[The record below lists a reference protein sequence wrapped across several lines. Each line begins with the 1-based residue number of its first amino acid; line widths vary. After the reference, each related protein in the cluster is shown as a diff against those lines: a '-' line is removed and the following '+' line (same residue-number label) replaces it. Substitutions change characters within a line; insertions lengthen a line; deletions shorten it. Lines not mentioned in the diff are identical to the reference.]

1 MSFRTAHNDLRNRS
15 RNNCNHGLNRGLFR
29 DKTAEEEK
37 RMIDEYYK
45 RMRNWTPSNGR
56 K

>member
-1 MSFRTAHNDLRNRS
+1 MSFRTAHNDFKRNG
-15 RNNCNHGLNRGLFR
+15 HTHNRGLIR
-29 DKTAEEEK
+29 DKTPEEEK
-37 RMIDEYYK
+37 KTLDEHYK

>member
-1 MSFRTAHNDLRNRS
+1 MSFRSVYSDFRRNGGRS
-15 RNNCNHGLNRGLFR
+15 FTRGLNRDLIR
-29 DKTAEEEK
+29 DKTPEEEK
-37 RMIDEYYK
+37 RLMDEYYK

>member
-1 MSFRTAHNDLRNRS
+1 MSFRTAYNDFKRTGG
-15 RNNCNHGLNRGLFR
+15 HTHNRGLIRGLIR
-29 DKTAEEEK
+29 DRTPEEEK
-37 RMIDEYYK
+37 RMMDEYYK